1 MKIIINRILK
11 LFNYK
16 ISRIEPRDKNAYF
29 LNNLNEEL
37 KARQIFLKYFGV
49 NVLLDVGANTGQY
62 ASLMRRIG
70 YKGKIVSF
78 EPLSS
83 AFNELKR
90 NLYTDNNWIAE
101 NFALGSKEEES
112 IIHVSG
118 NSYSSS
124 LLDILP
130 SHIEF
135 DTNSQYIAEEKI
147 SIKRLDDIFSNYCSD
162 SDVVMLK
169 IDTQGFEK
177 MVLDG
182 ALESLKSIKFLQLEI
197 SIEPLYQ
204 YEILFVEMI
213 NFLEG
218 VGFSL
223 FALENGIR
231 NPNSGKLLQVDGIFV
246 RNI

>member
-1 MKIIINRILK
+1 
-11 LFNYK
+11 
-16 ISRIEPRDKNAYF
+16 
-29 LNNLNEEL
+29 
-37 KARQIFLKYFGV
+37 
-49 NVLLDVGANTGQY
+49 
-62 ASLMRRIG
+62 
-70 YKGKIVSF
+70 
-78 EPLSS
+78 
-83 AFNELKR
+83 
-90 NLYTDNNWIAE
+90 
-101 NFALGSKEEES
+101 
-112 IIHVSG
+112 
-118 NSYSSS
+118 

-204 YEILFVEMI
+204 YEILFIEMI

-231 NPNSGKLLQVDGIFV
+231 NPNTGKLLQVDGIFV